1 MSRAA
6 KPPVKEDIRALT
18 GAERTAVLMLALGE
32 EHGARV
38 WQMMDED
45 EIKEI
50 FLQVA
55 VYAGVPAGI
64 DSFRNAKEAFKEM
77 ENG

>member
-1 MSRAA
+1 
-6 KPPVKEDIRALT
+6 
-18 GAERTAVLMLALGE
+18 
-32 EHGARV
+32 
-38 WQMMDED
+38 
-45 EIKEI
+45 
-50 FLQVA
+50 VA